1 MRNKKTNP
9 KYNPKQVKCKIYPQ
23 YNPKQIDK
31 CIKTWKKR
39 NLSHKCCFI
48 KENYGSTFG
57 EGNGC
62 KL

>member
-31 CIKTWKKR
+31 CIKTWKKKPISQM
-39 NLSHKCCFI
+39 LIH
-48 KENYGSTFG
+48 
-57 EGNGC
+57 
-62 KL
+62 